1 MIRILI
7 FYPSRIQGQE
17 GTESRIRICNIGI
30 PHVFVS
36 WLIVLDQCFFVGVKV
51 RRLNED
57 GESVPVYP
65 TTISLLAEYDPKVE
79 SIL

>member
-1 MIRILI
+1 VEQ
-7 FYPSRIQGQE
+7 S
-17 GTESRIRICNIGI
+17 I
-30 PHVFVS
+30 PHVFVGCS
-36 WLIVLDQCFFVGVKV
+36 YYLFFAGVKV

-79 SIL
+79 SILLESPNYLFFVFVCSLDI